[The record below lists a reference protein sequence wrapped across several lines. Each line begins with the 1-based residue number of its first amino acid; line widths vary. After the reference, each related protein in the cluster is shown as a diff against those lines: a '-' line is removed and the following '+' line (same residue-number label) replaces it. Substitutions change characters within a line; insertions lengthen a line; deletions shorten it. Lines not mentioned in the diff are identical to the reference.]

1 MGKTRP
7 DMSWLRRQPHV
18 AWGSAL
24 DLIMVLIA
32 LNNKEINTP
41 LNAEARR

>member
-1 MGKTRP
+1 MPSVKNGPIP
-7 DMSWLRRQPHV
+7 DMSWLRRQPYV

-24 DLIMVLIA
+24 DLIIVLIA

-41 LNAEARR
+41 LNA

>member
-24 DLIMVLIA
+24 DLIIVLIA
-32 LNNKEINTP
+32 LMINTP
-41 LNAEARR
+41 LNAEDRR